1 MNKLYEYDKDT
12 RLFVR
17 EVYAQLN
24 DVATERTGK
33 EVYFVIPY
41 TTETEPPSG
50 VPQGYAA
57 AYNLEEDNWNQI
69 EDHRGQMVYNV
80 ELNEIVPYN
89 QLGPIVG
96 PYVAEY
102 PDTDVLKYMRY
113 DGTKFVLNREQI
125 LELIWEMRK
134 TIRDST
140 CASDLEYNGHMY
152 HVDAVSLNDIMLAA
166 QEAILSQDFTTTKR
180 WVTADDINVLLTGTD
195 FVAIMRLYGDRRQQ
209 LVYESNDAWQS
220 DITKTDD
227 ELIAVYREL
236 NGGVAHE

>member
-1 MNKLYEYDKDT
+1 MNKLHEYDKDT

-41 TTETEPPSG
+41 TTETEPPSS

-57 AYNLEEDNWNQI
+57 VYNLEEDNWTQI

-89 QLGPIVG
+89 QLGPIVD

-102 PDTDVLKYMRY
+102 PDTEVLKYMRY

-134 TIRDST
+134 TIRDIT

-166 QEAILSQDFTTTKR
+166 QEAILAQDFTTTKR

-195 FVAIMRLYGDRRQQ
+195 FVAIMRLYGARRQQ

-227 ELIAVYREL
+227 ELIAMYREL